1 MSLHPLP
8 GGPAGLLRLTALAPP
23 HSGARAGRGVH
34 CETALVFRNRN
45 LKAVCRN
52 AQPPGHCGQKHP
64 AVLFQGPGLC
74 IEVAGGSP
82 ITSPAKDRANWD
94 TSDSRALSTT
104 ADSHI
109 VQGGPGDVPTAGQ
122 PTAQGTMAAVCVA

>member
-1 MSLHPLP
+1 MHN
-8 GGPAGLLRLTALAPP
+8 LLATVDKSILR
-23 HSGARAGRGVH
+23 SS
-34 CETALVFRNRN
+34 FR
-45 LKAVCRN
+45 
-52 AQPPGHCGQKHP
+52 
-64 AVLFQGPGLC
+64 GLC